1 MKWPYWRERDSIDHL
16 PSANVEAA
24 TLAEERA
31 SAQLAETREKGK
43 EVSRIAERLRTLR
56 RENHFAEKIEA
67 TFSERYE

>member
-1 MKWPYWRERDSIDHL
+1 MKWPFWRNEAPLDHL

-24 TLAEERA
+24 SNAEKRA
-31 SAQLAETREKGK
+31 SAQLAQTRENGK